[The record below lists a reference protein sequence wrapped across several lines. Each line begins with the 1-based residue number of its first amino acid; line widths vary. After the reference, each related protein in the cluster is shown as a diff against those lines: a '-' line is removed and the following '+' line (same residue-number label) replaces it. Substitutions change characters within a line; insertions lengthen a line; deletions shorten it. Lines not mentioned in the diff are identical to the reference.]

1 MLSRKF
7 AFLLENRYGKFVKPE
22 NILSLVKYEVIA
34 LISYFV
40 IQPIFLHW
48 ALQAECRVLCVEI
61 VNIEPR

>member
-1 MLSRKF
+1 M
-7 AFLLENRYGKFVKPE
+7 ENRYGKFVKPE